1 MLSPLYQIS
10 ERIKKARSDSDV
22 AYFYDLLHA
31 GEMVVKLATAG
42 LVACVD
48 EDRERHRYRLE
59 YDLVHADGLGAW
71 SSALSDALTGPAS
84 QILVSEARG
93 TQRELTQ
100 TFRVSGPE
108 WQPQAVA
115 LLHEARLVI
124 DEDISLLPTKVGVR
138 RWFEDFIVLRNRTRG
153 HGATTPASCSDA
165 CEPLHRSIILLLDN
179 LTLFRL
185 PWAHL
190 RRNLSGKYRVT
201 DLGNG
206 VAPFEPLKSSAEQSL
221 PNGIHLWLARPRLVS
236 LLSTD
241 DDIRDFFLPNGG
253 FNGKTYEAL
262 SYITDTRVVLRADD
276 YVNSP
281 TALPASETQGAGELE
296 VIGEVF
302 ANLPPRVK
310 GYIER
315 EDLEME
321 LASLL
326 TDDRHPVITLVGRG
340 GVGKTS
346 LALEVLYE
354 VVSHSRFFAVVWFSA
369 RDIELLP
376 AGPKRVRPHVLSP
389 YDMAREY
396 VELIGHEQQ
405 NDKDFK
411 PLDYFAQAL
420 CSSTDAPTLFVFD
433 NFETVNSPIEL
444 HRWLDTHIRSPN
456 KILITTRSREFKGD
470 YWVDVGG
477 MTENQFAALV
487 SQTAEEL
494 GVMGLIDDGYVA
506 ELYRESD
513 GHPYIAKV
521 LLGELAQARKRQKV
535 SRVMASQEKVLDALF
550 DRTFTQLPPA
560 AQRVF
565 LTLSNWHSL
574 VPMVALEVA
583 VNRPENNERVD
594 VDKAI
599 EELHRSSLLQ
609 MITTDANDIYVTVPL
624 SAALF
629 GRRKLDTS
637 PWRAMVDADT
647 EVLRLFGAVQV
658 GGTRH
663 GFEAQVE
670 RLFRKVSEQLQKHP
684 DEFDHYR
691 PVLEFVSRE
700 RPIGWIFFAELLEE
714 YHPYDDW
721 ADEVAESYR
730 HYLEITPNDAQIWR
744 ALAQVCN
751 HKGDRLGE
759 VQALIQRARL
769 TEAPYAD
776 VSYAATRV
784 NAHLADGALKLD
796 TDEKRILITDLADV
810 MIHRDSEATA
820 TDMSRLA
827 WLLMNVNRKTDAKKI
842 VLVGLEMDPT
852 NSHCQKLADR
862 MKLKAPRNVAAFE
875 T

>member
-1 MLSPLYQIS
+1 MLSPLSQIY
-10 ERIKKARSDSDV
+10 ERLEKARNDSDV

-59 YDLVHADGLGAW
+59 YDLAHADSLGAW

-84 QILVSEARG
+84 QILIAEARA

-100 TFRVSGPE
+100 TFRMSGPE

-115 LLHEARLVI
+115 FLHEARLAI
-124 DEDISLLPTKVGVR
+124 DRDIGPLPTKVGAR

-165 CEPLHRSIILLLDN
+165 CEPLHRSIALVLDN
-179 LTLFRL
+179 LILFRV
-185 PWAHL
+185 PWVHL

-206 VAPFEPLKSSAEQSL
+206 VAQFEPLKSSTEHSL
-221 PNGIHLWLARPRLVS
+221 PNGVHLWLGHPRLVS

-262 SYITDTRVVLRADD
+262 SYITDTRVVLGADN

-281 TALPASETQGAGELE
+281 TILPVSETQGMGELE

-310 GYIER
+310 GYIKR
-315 EDLEME
+315 EDLEVE
-321 LASLL
+321 LATLL

-346 LALEVLYE
+346 LALEVLYG
-354 VVSHSRFFAVVWFSA
+354 VVAHNRFFTMVWFSA

-376 AGPKRVRPHVLSP
+376 TGPKRVQPHVLSP
-389 YDMAREY
+389 YDMAQEY
-396 VELIGHEQQ
+396 VELIGHKGQTD
-405 NDKDFK
+405 NDFK
-411 PLDYFAQAL
+411 PLDYFAHAL
-420 CSSTDAPTLFVFD
+420 SHSTDAPTLFVFD

-477 MTENQFAALV
+477 MTEDQFAALV
-487 SQTAEEL
+487 RQTAQEL
-494 GVMGLIDDGYVA
+494 NVMELIDDEYIA

-521 LLGELAQARKRQKV
+521 LLGELAHAGRRQKV

-550 DRTFTQLPPA
+550 DRTFTQLAPA

-574 VPMVALEVA
+574 VPIVALEVA

-594 VDKAI
+594 VDKAL

-609 MITTDANDIYVTVPL
+609 TVTTDARDVYVSVPL

-629 GRRKLDTS
+629 GRRKLDTN
-637 PWRAMVDADT
+637 PWRATIDADT

-670 RLFRKVSEQLQKHP
+670 RLFQKVSEQLQKHP

-700 RPIGWIFFAELLEE
+700 CPIGWIFFAELLEE
-714 YHPYDDW
+714 YHPFSDW

-730 HYLEITPNDAQIWR
+730 HYLELTPNDAQIWR

-759 VQALIQRARL
+759 VQALVQRARL

-810 MIHRDSEATA
+810 MIKRDGEATA

-827 WLLMNVNRKTDAKKI
+827 WLLMNINRRADAKKI
-842 VLVGLEMDPT
+842 VLAGLERDPT
-852 NSHCQKLADR
+852 NWHCQKLADK
-862 MKLKAPRNVAAFE
+862 MKLKSTVNG
-875 T
+875 